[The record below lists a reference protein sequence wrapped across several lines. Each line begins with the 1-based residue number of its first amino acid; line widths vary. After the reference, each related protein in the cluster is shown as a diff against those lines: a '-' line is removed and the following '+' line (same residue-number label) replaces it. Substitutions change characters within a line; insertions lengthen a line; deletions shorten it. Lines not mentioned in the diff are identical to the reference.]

1 MSGGSLWGHTA
12 DTAPQ
17 QVAQENRDAPP
28 ARPAFRRARVEKS
41 RRRQTI
47 RSRARR
53 IPQPFRMRPLAAGA
67 LRLDHGGMDGHK
79 LGPIVVAAGLAV
91 ALVGLLLWVGALS
104 WFGRLPGDLRWE
116 SDRARV
122 YVPITSMLIV
132 SLALSGAAW
141 LLRRWL
147 G

>member
-1 MSGGSLWGHTA
+1 
-12 DTAPQ
+12 
-17 QVAQENRDAPP
+17 
-28 ARPAFRRARVEKS
+28 
-41 RRRQTI
+41 
-47 RSRARR
+47 
-53 IPQPFRMRPLAAGA
+53 
-67 LRLDHGGMDGHK
+67 MDGHK
-79 LGPIVVAAGLAV
+79 LGPIVVAAGVAV

-132 SLALSGAAW
+132 SLVLSGAAW